1 MELSHYTLFNLG
13 YLIVFALLGIFS
25 LTLHTP
31 RDDEHSNFK
40 RARQILGVAFL
51 FVAGYC
57 VVRLILPYKS
67 GDYTTFWLLVLASL
81 IFSWLNYKAF
91 LVLISSNKK
100 LRQGFIVDGMIPAL
114 MLVVVGILG
123 LFVPSIRPIAE
134 AVFGV
139 IFIAKAIRMFYICD
153 KEWRKVNK
161 KLKETYDSSPDIRW
175 MRILLWLTFL
185 FSLTTLWSFYDTKV
199 AIAQS
204 FVGPVVYVYMLLKIV
219 NYLPKKIDEMRRQEA
234 AELLIA
240 AESNE
245 RAKDLAEKIEPL
257 VTQWVAAKRFTEVN
271 LSIKDVAQQMGTN
284 HSYLSQYLNNYLN
297 TSFQVWLN
305 TLRIEESKIILE
317 KENIPIEDVG
327 IKVGIPQSY
336 NFSRWFKQVT
346 DTTPFKY
353 RKQTNRDKGL

>member
-13 YLIVFALLGIFS
+13 YLIVFALLGVFS

-31 RDDEHSNFK
+31 KDDEYSNFK
-40 RARQILGVAFL
+40 RARQILGAAFL

-67 GDYTTFWLLVLASL
+67 GDYTTFWLFVLVSL
-81 IFSWLNYKAF
+81 IFSWMIYKAF
-91 LVLISSNKK
+91 LVLIGSDEK
-100 LRQGFIVDGMIPAL
+100 LRRGFVIDGVIPML
-114 MLVVVGILG
+114 MLVIAGVLG
-123 LFVPSIRPIAE
+123 LFVPSIRHIIEIA
-134 AVFGV
+134 FGV

-153 KEWRKVNK
+153 SEWRKVNK
-161 KLKETYDSSPDIRW
+161 KLKETYDASPDIRW
-175 MRILLWLTFL
+175 MRVLLWLSFL
-185 FSLTTLWSFYDTKV
+185 FSLSTLWSFYNTTV
-199 AIAQS
+199 ALVMS
-204 FVGPVVYVYMLLKIV
+204 VVAPMMFVYMLLKIV
-219 NYLPKKIDEMRRQEA
+219 NYLPKKIEEMRRQEA

-240 AESNE
+240 AESSE

-257 VTQWVAAKRFTEVN
+257 VAQWVAAKHFTEAN

-327 IKVGIPQSY
+327 IRVGIPQSY

>member
-13 YLIVFALLGIFS
+13 YLIVFALLGVFS

-31 RDDEHSNFK
+31 KDDEYSNFK
-40 RARQILGVAFL
+40 RARQILGAAFL
-51 FVAGYC
+51 FAAGYC
-57 VVRLILPYKS
+57 VVRLLLPYKS
-67 GDYTTFWLLVLASL
+67 GDYTTFWLFVLASL
-81 IFSWLNYKAF
+81 IFSWMTYKAF
-91 LVLISSNKK
+91 LVLISSDEK
-100 LRQGFIVDGMIPAL
+100 LRRGFVIDGVIPML
-114 MLVVVGILG
+114 MLVIAGVLG
-123 LFVPSIRPIAE
+123 LFVPSIRHIIEIA
-134 AVFGV
+134 FGV

-153 KEWRKVNK
+153 REWRKVNK
-161 KLKETYDSSPDIRW
+161 KLKETYDASPDIRW
-175 MRILLWLTFL
+175 MRVLLWLSFL
-185 FSLTTLWSFYDTKV
+185 FSLSTLWSFYNTTV
-199 AIAQS
+199 ALVMS
-204 FVGPVVYVYMLLKIV
+204 VVAPMMFVYMLLKIV
-219 NYLPKKIDEMRRQEA
+219 NYLPKKIEEMRRQEA

-245 RAKDLAEKIEPL
+245 KAKDLAEKIEPL
-257 VTQWVAAKRFTEVN
+257 VAQWVAAKHFTEAN

-327 IKVGIPQSY
+327 IRVGIPQSY